1 MLDEK
6 EKDIL
11 VDAMQV
17 VNFQAKDTIIKEGD
31 DGDNL
36 FVVEEGKLSCTK
48 VLVRHVLRLR
58 KKEILLLISRI
69 TPLVRHLVSLLFSIT
84 LLELLLLLRPPPALC
99 SPSIVKH
106 SIILSKMRP

>member
-1 MLDEK
+1 MFSMLDEK

-17 VNFQAKDTIIKEGD
+17 VTFKPQEVVIKEGG

-48 VLVRHVLRLR
+48 VLVGYV
-58 KKEILLLISRI
+58 S
-69 TPLVRHLVSLLFSIT
+69 HLEKRRGSNS
-84 LLELLLLLRPPPALC
+84 
-99 SPSIVKH
+99 S
-106 SIILSKMRP
+106 